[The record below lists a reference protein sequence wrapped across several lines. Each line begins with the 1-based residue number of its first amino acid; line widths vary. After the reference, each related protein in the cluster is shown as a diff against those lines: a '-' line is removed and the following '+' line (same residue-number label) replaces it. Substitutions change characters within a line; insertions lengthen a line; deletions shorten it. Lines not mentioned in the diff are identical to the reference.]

1 MSTYNRPIYPAFAT
15 VTDWCVLSG
24 IGRSTSYEAI
34 GAGHLRTRKVG
45 TRTLIDVAHGLAWLD
60 SLPSADVRP
69 TRARQTA

>member
-1 MSTYNRPIYPAFAT
+1 MSISHRPAYPAFVS
-15 VTDWCVLSG
+15 VTDWTVLSG
-24 IGRSTSYEAI
+24 IGRSTSYVAI